1 MAHRAMGCWLFVV
14 GLAWV
19 GGAGSAASAAE
30 VDPLRAGDFATGRLI
45 ETRSTRALQSADLD
59 LDVYEGSVEPG
70 LADLRV
76 FNARGDTVPHAIRRA
91 PSAPAPEARF
101 EAVPVFRIDEAEA
114 DTSSKVLGGFEI
126 DAEISE
132 GGAILRL
139 RGPAPSLPGP
149 ANRGAWL
156 VDASGLGGAPVVG
169 LEIGLAPSAGDF
181 VAYWRVDATDDL
193 TRFQTLVPRAALAR
207 FARGGHEI
215 ERVDLK
221 LPATRARYLRLTL
234 IEGVLP
240 AELTNVS
247 ARIAT
252 PPGPPKRQHLR
263 LLGEPVPGEPGAFV
277 YTIPGDLP
285 IEGIDVLPGEPN
297 TLLDVQLDSAR
308 DAAGPWHRRHSG
320 LVYRLDH
327 GGTLRSGPIA
337 WRIGDERHLRVTV
350 SPKGGGDRQATPEI
364 DLSWQPAQLVFVAR
378 GAAPYTL
385 VYGKRGA
392 PDTAFDANRIVRLA
406 GDELSRLDETTAT
419 LGQPMMLAGDRA
431 YETPPKPVAW
441 RQIALWAVLLMTVA
455 TVLGMSFRLLHKPDG
470 AKPAASD
477 PDAEGPAA

>member
-1 MAHRAMGCWLFVV
+1 MARGAVV
-14 GLAWV
+14 GLLFVAGLAWL
-19 GGAGSAASAAE
+19 GGDASVVLAAE
-30 VDPLRAGDFATGRLI
+30 ESPLRAGDFAMGRLI
-45 ETRSTRALQSADLD
+45 ETGSTRALQSVELD
-59 LDVYEGSVEPG
+59 LAVYEGSVEPG

-91 PSAPAPEARF
+91 PSAPAPEARI
-101 EAVPVFRIDEAEA
+101 EPLPVFRIGGAEA
-114 DTSSKVLGGFEI
+114 VPPSAPVGGFEI

-139 RGPAPSLPGP
+139 RGPAPSRPGP
-149 ANRGAWL
+149 AQHGAWL

-169 LEIGLAPSAGDF
+169 LELDLAPSAGDF
-181 VAYWRVDATDDL
+181 VAYWRVEGSDDL
-193 TRFQTLVPRAALAR
+193 THFAPLVSRAALAR

-215 ERVDLK
+215 ERFDLK

-240 AELTNVS
+240 AELTEVS

-263 LLGEPVPGEPGAFV
+263 LPGESVPGEPGTFV
-277 YTIPGDLP
+277 YTLPGDLP
-285 IEGIDVLPGEPN
+285 VERIDVLPGEPN
-297 TLLDVQLDSAR
+297 TLLDIQLDSAR
-308 DAAGPWHRRHSG
+308 DPGGPWRRRHSG

-337 WRIGDERHLRVTV
+337 WGIGEERHLRVTV

-364 DLSWQPAQLVFVAR
+364 DLSWRPAQLLFVAR
-378 GAAPYTL
+378 GDAPYTL
-385 VYGKRGA
+385 VYGRRGA

-406 GDELSRLDETTAT
+406 GDEGARLDDATAT
-419 LGQPMMLAGDRA
+419 LGPPMVLAGDRA
-431 YETPPKPVAW
+431 YEAPPKPVAW
-441 RQIALWAVLLMTVA
+441 RQLALWAVLLMTVA
-455 TVLGMSFRLLHKPDG
+455 TVLGMSFRLLRG
-470 AKPAASD
+470 SEAAKPPADAAED
-477 PDAEGPAA
+477 PDD